1 MTLVSQKTILTTG
14 EAATMCSVTPD
25 TVLKWIKSGKIAGN
39 RTAGGHYRINK
50 KSLSLFVPNIAETP
64 PDSAPAPEDDNKI
77 PCWEFNA
84 TGGTIN
90 ERCFQ
95 CIVYTSR
102 TKRCYVMAALGKRA
116 GHQNLFCKTSCEKC
130 RYFSYVNGALKVLII
145 SRNWKQYKICKT
157 AAACHIDIRF
167 ACCGYEV
174 SSIVQHFNPDAV
186 LFDDTLESGDLHE
199 LAGHL
204 KKDPR
209 LSKLRV
215 LFVSRSRTRNQTL
228 PREIDAVL
236 SAPLSIPELKRCF
249 FSFKE
254 KK

>member
-1 MTLVSQKTILTTG
+1 MDPIAQKTMLTTG
-14 EAATMCSVTPD
+14 EAAAMCSVTPD
-25 TVLKWIKSGKIAGN
+25 TILKWIKSGRITGN

-50 KSLSLFVPNIAETP
+50 KSLSLFAPDIADP
-64 PDSAPAPEDDNKI
+64 FPDSGPTPNTAGTI

-84 TGGTIN
+84 AGGKTN

-95 CIVYTSR
+95 CIVYTSKS
-102 TKRCYVMAALGKRA
+102 KRCYVMAALGKRA

-130 RYFSYVNGALKVLII
+130 RYFSYVNGMLKILII

-157 AAACHIDIRF
+157 AASCHIDVRF

-186 LFDDTLESGDLHE
+186 LFDDTLENADLHE
-199 LAGHL
+199 LVGHL
-204 KKDPR
+204 KKDPH
-209 LSKLRV
+209 LSGLRV
-215 LFVSRSRTRNQTL
+215 LFVSKSPTRSETL
-228 PREIDAVL
+228 PDGIDAVL
-236 SAPLSIPELKRCF
+236 AAPLSIPELKRCF
-249 FSFKE
+249 FSFKG